1 MLQSLLTSVLGGEAK
16 ATNETFE
23 KFEKSRYKAE
33 RKFKEACL
41 G

>member
-23 KFEKSRYKAE
+23 KSRYKAE
-33 RKFKEACL
+33 RNFKEACL